1 MSMQKERL
9 RKAAVLV
16 AALDRPAADAL
27 LAQMS
32 EAEAARVR
40 RAVVEWG
47 PFEPEEQESVL
58 AEFAAAA
65 PPPRNDG
72 VEWAPSAEA
81 ASAAPQPASPPALQP
96 FRLLAEAAV
105 DTLVLLLESERPQTV
120 ALVLAHLPPDKAAP
134 VLTALPDAL
143 QTAVVRRLAAL
154 DDAHPEMLREVE
166 RSLSA
171 RCLELERRRKRRESS
186 QQALVEILAAAKQLS
201 GAPEP
206 HDDEPPTALPVPPP
220 AAAARSRWQ
229 MAELLVLDTRSL
241 GEVLGACDEDV
252 LLLALAGADPAT
264 YARLAQALS
273 AHELRWVEGRLARLG
288 PTRLADLE
296 RAAEQLLSIAARLE
310 QRGALHRPNPRPALA
325 A

>member
-1 MSMQKERL
+1 MQKERL

-105 DTLVLLLESERPQTV
+105 DTLVPLLESERPQTV

-134 VLTALPDAL
+134 VLTALSDSL

-186 QQALVEILAAAKQLS
+186 QQALVEILAAAKQLT
-201 GAPEP
+201 GHAEP
-206 HDDEPPTALPVPPP
+206 LDDESPAPLPLP

-229 MAELLVLDTRSL
+229 MLELLLLDNRSL